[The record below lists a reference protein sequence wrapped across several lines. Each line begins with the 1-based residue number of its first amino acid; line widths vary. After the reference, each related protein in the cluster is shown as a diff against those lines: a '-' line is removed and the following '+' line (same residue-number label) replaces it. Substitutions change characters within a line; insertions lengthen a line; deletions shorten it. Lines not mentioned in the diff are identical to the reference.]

1 MLRDHDATKLFA
13 KPNLFQMKSELCGM
27 LETHRVLRG
36 NAYAFK
42 NIVTSGTDPRR
53 PSRRRVQEL
62 IPMHPDQVEVLDE
75 PDDFGGPTTYKLHRT
90 SGQMIELASHE
101 VLHLKAL
108 STNGRMGRSVL
119 QDMRES
125 IGGAIA
131 AQAFG
136 NALWDNDATPRVALE
151 HPDTLSEPAQDRLDR
166 FLRLL
171 ARYHLPRMTAAHFA
185 TGV

>member
-1 MLRDHDATKLFA
+1 
-13 KPNLFQMKSELCGM
+13 
-27 LETHRVLRG
+27 
-36 NAYAFK
+36 
-42 NIVTSGTDPRR
+42 
-53 PSRRRVQEL
+53 
-62 IPMHPDQVEVLDE
+62 
-75 PDDFGGPTTYKLHRT
+75 
-90 SGQMIELASHE
+90 MIELASHE

-151 HPDTLSEPAQDRLDR
+151 HPDTLSEPAQDRLER

-171 ARYHLPRMTAAHFA
+171 ARYPLPRMTAAHFA